1 MSRRS
6 GPRVR
11 WDLIGCARAG
21 HALVGGDV
29 ATIEPGDDDVLV
41 RVLDGERWHRCL
53 RCDAWVWL
61 PVPAAPTREHLPAR
75 DEIELPMRGKP
86 LRDRYVLRL
95 IALER
100 LLHVVVFATG
110 AVLILAFAGNR
121 DLLQADFREVVAAL
135 EGGDRTPGS
144 GILAEIAKLFH
155 FTDRSLYVVAAV
167 ALGYAALEAVEAVGL
182 WFAKRWAEYLT
193 FLATIAFLPLE
204 LHELSERV
212 TFLRLLTLGVNL
224 AVAVYLLWAKRL
236 FGLRGGGRAESAR
249 TSARRGLGRRGAHD
263 TALTAD
269 RLRCGRRPGAPRGV
283 RAARCCAR

>member
-61 PVPAAPTREHLPAR
+61 PVPAAPTRTHLPAR

-100 LLHVVVFATG
+100 LLHVIVFATG

-144 GILAEIAKLFH
+144 GVLAEIAKLFH

-236 FGLRGGGRAESAR
+236 FGLRGGGRAESALR
-249 TSARRGLGRRGAHD
+249 AHD
-263 TALTAD
+263 E
-269 RLRCGRRPGAPRGV
+269 GWGAVERTTPP
-283 RAARCCAR
+283 